1 MIFLIIIGGF
11 ILFLITVAVF
21 YAVKYRNPYKLIFIF
36 GKKGTGKTTTLT
48 KLAYSYSKRG
58 WQVYSTENVP
68 FAKTFSPSNF
78 GTFKFPPN
86 TCVLCDEVSLIWG
99 NRDFAQKGHA
109 AAFKSVERQFR
120 LQRHDRLRIYLFSQ
134 TFDVDLKIRNLAD
147 SMYLATKLFNCI
159 TWLKAIDKSV
169 VLTKSDSSGQSRIA
183 EDLKFLPFLGWPFG
197 TRMAI
202 FIPRWARYFDSFD
215 DFADDR
221 PPMPY
226 QDFSLS
232 ASSSCN
238 DLQAAETDHEMIG

>member
-11 ILFLITVAVF
+11 ILILLVVTMY
-21 YAVKYRNPYKLIFIF
+21 YAVKYSNPYKLIFIF

-48 KLAYSYSKRG
+48 KLAHSYSKHG

-68 FAKTFSPSNF
+68 FAKTFEPANF
-78 GTFKFPPN
+78 GSYRFPPN
-86 TCVLCDEVSLIWG
+86 SCVLCDEVSLIWG
-99 NRDFAQKGHA
+99 NRDFKTFQKC
-109 AAFKSVERQFR
+109 VERQFR

-134 TFDVDLKIRNLAD
+134 TFDVDVKIRNLAD
-147 SMYLATKLFNCI
+147 SMYLATKLFNCV

-215 DFADDR
+215 TFADER
-221 PPMPY
+221 LPMPY
-226 QDFSLS
+226 MDY
-232 ASSSCN
+232 SSNCKQERN
-238 DLQAAETDHEMIG
+238 